1 LLQLKPVFDDW
12 IFNDL
17 DKGITALAPNLW
29 KDLFSMHELTEIMRQ
44 KDDLDFSQLLNRLRE
59 NRLTENDYKILEK
72 RKITRDDPDYPS
84 AVPHLFVENKL
95 ADSFNLQCIAQ
106 LNTHKVNVMAFDTV
120 QADVSA
126 NVKAKLLNCIPNKQS
141 ETANLAKH
149 VELAVGMKY
158 DITANIDVDDG
169 ITNGSSCEVKFI
181 DFRIKERPTSSIVWV
196 MLNDEKIG
204 MNVRQKYSQ
213 WYNRNVNKCWTPIFD
228 VKITFQSRNKT

>member
-1 LLQLKPVFDDW
+1 
-12 IFNDL
+12 
-17 DKGITALAPNLW
+17 
-29 KDLFSMHELTEIMRQ
+29 M
-44 KDDLDFSQLLNRLRE
+44 
-59 NRLTENDYKILEK
+59 TENDYKILEK
-72 RKITRDDPDYPS
+72 SKITRDDPDYPS
-84 AVPHLFVENKL
+84 SVPHLFVENKL

-158 DITANIDVDDG
+158 DITANIDVEDG

-181 DFRIKERPTSSIVWV
+181 DFRIKERPTPSIVWV
-196 MLNDEKIG
+196 MFNDEKIG
-204 MNVRQKYSQ
+204 MNARKKYSQ
-213 WYNRNVNKCWTPIFD
+213 WYNSNVNKCWTPIFD
-228 VKITFQSRNKT
+228 VKITFQIRNKT